1 MINLSHWGL
10 PASLQPTA
18 PLPRRAAHEVELRVR
33 LQRRELGKPVRRG
46 EQRGD
51 RADIPYLVVGEPGCA
66 GLGDVRVTEEFGG
79 ARQRERQVCDSAP
92 ASVKAHLPGV
102 GGYLVGELGIFGP
115 DAEDGAVGNDAVGAE
130 VGCGGR
136 DDYKFAFCLGQAF
149 FSLHER
155 VVVVKEGSQLDRAVA
170 ERAED
175 VRNEAGLLRDR
186 ANALAQVIGK
196 IRKLGHPESALGL
209 MLHTPK
215 SARGSGTISSGNGGP
230 WVAVTDEAIEKI
242 KAMIVSGTL
251 RAGDRLPKEADLA
264 AELGLSRNS
273 LREAVKALSLVNILD
288 VRQGDG
294 TYVTSLE
301 PTLLLEALSF
311 IVDFHRDATV
321 LELLQVRRILEPA
334 ATAMATVRATDDEI
348 DDLRKLL
355 ESLGPDP
362 AVEDLIA
369 NDLEFHR
376 RIAVSSGNSV
386 LSSLVESM
394 SAPTVRARVWRGL
407 TEAGVGART
416 VAEHRA
422 ILDAMASRDPEAAR
436 SWATVHIAAVE
447 QWLNTVL

>member
-1 MINLSHWGL
+1 
-10 PASLQPTA
+10 
-18 PLPRRAAHEVELRVR
+18 
-33 LQRRELGKPVRRG
+33 
-46 EQRGD
+46 
-51 RADIPYLVVGEPGCA
+51 
-66 GLGDVRVTEEFGG
+66 
-79 ARQRERQVCDSAP
+79 
-92 ASVKAHLPGV
+92 
-102 GGYLVGELGIFGP
+102 
-115 DAEDGAVGNDAVGAE
+115 
-130 VGCGGR
+130 
-136 DDYKFAFCLGQAF
+136 
-149 FSLHER
+149 
-155 VVVVKEGSQLDRAVA
+155 
-170 ERAED
+170 
-175 VRNEAGLLRDR
+175 
-186 ANALAQVIGK
+186 
-196 IRKLGHPESALGL
+196 
-209 MLHTPK
+209 
-215 SARGSGTISSGNGGP
+215 
-230 WVAVTDEAIEKI
+230 VAVTDEAIEKI

-334 ATAMATVRATDDEI
+334 ATAMATERATDDEI

-355 ESLGPDP
+355 DSLGPDP
-362 AVEDLIA
+362 AVEDLVA

-394 SAPTVRARVWRGL
+394 SAPTTRARVWRGL
-407 TEAGVGART
+407 TQAGVGART